1 MSLCSIVLYSNVG
14 LLVALL
20 ALVVLQLL
28 VRLAVLE
35 VLMDQTIPRVLVKV
49 LGRLLTLCC
58 QDSLSD
64 RMVDLSVVSVLL
76 EYSMLEV
83 SAWMVLSEV
92 LADPVEDLAVCC
104 TGVQVVVPPVALEQV
119 EDVGVNLVL

>member
-1 MSLCSIVLYSNVG
+1 MSLCLIVLYSNVG

-28 VRLAVLE
+28 VPLAVLK

-64 RMVDLSVVSVLL
+64 HMVDLSVVSELL
-76 EYSMLEV
+76 EYSMSEV

-104 TGVQVVVPPVALEQV
+104 TGVQVAVPPVVLEQV
-119 EDVGVNLVL
+119 EDVEVNLVL

>member
-1 MSLCSIVLYSNVG
+1 MSLCSIVSYSNVD

-76 EYSMLEV
+76 EYSMLKV

-92 LADPVEDLAVCC
+92 LADPVEDLVAYR
-104 TGVQVVVPPVALEQV
+104 TEVQVAVPPVVLEQV
-119 EDVGVNLVL
+119 EDVEVHRVL

>member
-28 VRLAVLE
+28 VCLAVLE

-49 LGRLLTLCC
+49 LGRPLTLCC

-83 SAWMVLSEV
+83 SAWMVPLEV
-92 LADPVEDLAVCC
+92 LADPVEDLAACC
-104 TGVQVVVPPVALEQV
+104 TEVQVVVPPVVLEQV
-119 EDVGVNLVL
+119 EDAEVHRVL

>member
-1 MSLCSIVLYSNVG
+1 M
-14 LLVALL
+14 ALL

-35 VLMDQTIPRVLVKV
+35 ILMDQTIPRVLAKV

-64 RMVDLSVVSVLL
+64 RMVDLSVVSALL

-83 SAWMVLSEV
+83 SAWMVPSEV

-104 TGVQVVVPPVALEQV
+104 TEVRVAVPPVVLEQV
-119 EDVGVNLVL
+119 EDVEVHRVL

>member
-1 MSLCSIVLYSNVG
+1 M
-14 LLVALL
+14 ALL

-28 VRLAVLE
+28 VRLAVL
-35 VLMDQTIPRVLVKV
+35 VVPKDLTIPRVLVKV

-64 RMVDLSVVSVLL
+64 RMVDLSVVSELL
-76 EYSMLEV
+76 EYSMSEV

-92 LADPVEDLAVCC
+92 LADPVEDLAVCY
-104 TGVQVVVPPVALEQV
+104 TEVQVAVPPVVLEQV
-119 EDVGVNLVL
+119 EDVEVHRVL